1 MKKRQAFFNQA
12 AENWDKEHKSPKLQA
27 FLKQFVQSFG
37 ILAGQHVLDVGTG
50 TGILIPFL
58 LESVGSKGH
67 ITAVDYAQNMV
78 NICKT
83 KYSHLPNVSIQVANV
98 ENLPFPDALFDAVTC
113 FGLFPHLDN
122 KKVALQQFYRVLKSK
137 GKLIIAH
144 ALSSEEVKNIHK
156 KNAYPAVAKDELP
169 NKNAMWNLLNQADFT
184 RIQIIDKKGSYLCT
198 SIKP

>member
-1 MKKRQAFFNQA
+1 MRKRQAFFNQA
-12 AENWDKEHKSPKLQA
+12 AENWDKEYISPKLQV

-37 ILAGQHVLDVGTG
+37 ILAEEHVLDVGTG

-58 LESVGSKGH
+58 LEIVGSKGH
-67 ITAVDYAQNMV
+67 IKAVDYAKSMV
-78 NICKT
+78 DICKN

-144 ALSSEEVKNIHK
+144 ALSSEEVKTIHK
-156 KNAYPAVAKDELP
+156 KNAHPAVANDVLP
-169 NKNAMWNLLNQADFT
+169 NKNEMWNLLNQADFT